1 MTVKE
6 LKEYLER
13 LIEENKGDF
22 KLLNDNTLY
31 EIDDSNINI
40 DEENKEIW
48 L

>member
-22 KLLNDNTLY
+22 KVLNDNTLY
-31 EIDDSNINI
+31 GIDDSNINI